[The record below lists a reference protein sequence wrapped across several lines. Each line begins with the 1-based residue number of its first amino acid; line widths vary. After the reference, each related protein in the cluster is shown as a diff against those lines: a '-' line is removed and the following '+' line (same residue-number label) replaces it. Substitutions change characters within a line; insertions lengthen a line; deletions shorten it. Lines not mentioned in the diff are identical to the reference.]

1 MKINIPKIVKKVE
14 MAGYA
19 PELAGAA
26 LMVWVNPAR
35 ALLAELV
42 AKDTSTERKAEIFAE
57 LWSQGPE
64 DTRWTGEEVLVL
76 IVSTFETDPKL
87 FEWMRDQ
94 TLGAIGEHRAGLK
107 KA

>member
-1 MKINIPKIVKKVE
+1 MKINIPKIVKQVE
-14 MAGYA
+14 LREYA
-19 PELAGAA
+19 AELEGAV

-42 AKDTSTERKAEIFAE
+42 GKETSTERKAEIFAE

-64 DTRWTGEEVLVL
+64 DTRWTGEEVLEL

-94 TLGAIGEHRAGLK
+94 TLGAIGAHRAGLK